1 MNYGLYLSSSGMLTA
16 MHRQDVVANNLSN
29 ASTVGFKRDLTSF
42 YHRQAAA
49 QEGMEMEAGKAMLD
63 RLGAGAMVMPTRT
76 DVSQGPLTHTADP
89 FHFAIEGQGFF
100 PVSVNDGQSES
111 PSLTRDGRFGINK
124 DGFLVTMTGGHKVLD
139 ASDLPIKLDMKLG
152 GFEVDVTGRITQNGV
167 ATGQRIQLR
176 NLPAGV
182 QPRHIGHGLFEV
194 TAFTAQNWSS
204 ADGRILQNKVEESNV
219 DPVRA
224 TLQMIEATRSITSNA
239 TMLRHHDLLMDRAAN
254 VLGRV
259 A

>member
-1 MNYGLYLSSSGMLTA
+1 MNYGLYLSASGMLTA

-29 ASTVGFKRDLTSF
+29 ASTVGFKRDLSGF

-49 QEGMEMEAGKAMLD
+49 REDMDMEAGKAMLD

-76 DVSQGPLTHTADP
+76 DLSQGPLTHTSDP
-89 FHFAIEGQGFF
+89 FHLAIDGEGFF
-100 PVSVNDGQSES
+100 PVSVNDGRSES
-111 PSLTRDGRFGINK
+111 PSLTRDGRFGVDK
-124 DGFLVTMTGGHKVLD
+124 DGYLVTMTGGHRVLD
-139 ASDLPIKLDMKLG
+139 ASDLPIRIDMKVG
-152 GFEVDVTGRITQNGV
+152 GFEVDESGRITQNSV

-176 NLPAGV
+176 NLPPSME
-182 QPRHIGHGLFEV
+182 PRHIGHGLFEV

-204 ADGRILQNKVEESNV
+204 AGGRILQNKVEESNV
-219 DPVRA
+219 DPVRS
-224 TLQMIEATRSITSNA
+224 TLEMIEATRSITSNA